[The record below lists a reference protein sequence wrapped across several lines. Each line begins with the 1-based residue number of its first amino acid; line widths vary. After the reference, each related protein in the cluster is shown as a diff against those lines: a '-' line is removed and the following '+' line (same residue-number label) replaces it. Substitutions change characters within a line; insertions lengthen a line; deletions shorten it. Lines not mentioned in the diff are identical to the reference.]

1 MKKGSVSIFIS
12 ENERFLVT
20 VRENPKSDFEKM
32 KELGRNGIDGQVVF
46 NKRPGELE
54 EKTFVAVTIDET
66 MIIVREQIE
75 ALIVI

>member
-32 KELGRNGIDGQVVF
+32 KEYGKDGIDGQVIF
-46 NKRPGELE
+46 SKRPGELK

-66 MIIVREQIE
+66 MIIVREQLE